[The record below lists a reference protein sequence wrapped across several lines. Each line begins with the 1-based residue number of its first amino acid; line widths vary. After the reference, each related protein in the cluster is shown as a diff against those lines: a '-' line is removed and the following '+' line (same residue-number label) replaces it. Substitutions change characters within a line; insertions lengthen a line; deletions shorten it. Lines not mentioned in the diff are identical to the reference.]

1 MADSAESLPKPV
13 RRRESAAW
21 VGVFLIVGILAV
33 LITLFTMT
41 EPAMFRGRYIIYTAV
56 ANAGGMRRGDAVQ
69 MRGVPI
75 GRVMTLKISKEGVRV
90 QMEIE
95 GEYKIPKDSHVEI
108 KSGGLMSGMVVDVV
122 PGTADQYV
130 KEGDVL
136 PGSSGQGLGDIT
148 ANLNEQ
154 VGVVLQRMQS
164 LLSEETI
171 SNVRASSGDLAATLR
186 QLNQTVGEQRRQIDA
201 ITASMRRSTEGLEKV
216 TAGPELERSVKRIDE
231 MTARM
236 NEMSTRLTEVST
248 SLERSSKQVEQVVAR
263 IDRGE
268 GTLGKLSRDS
278 SLYDNLNQAARNA
291 NQATVNISK
300 LTEEIRRDPKKYLK
314 LSVF

>member
-1 MADSAESLPKPV
+1 MSDSASLPKPV

-21 VGVFLIVGILAV
+21 VGIFLIVGILAV
-33 LITLFTMT
+33 LGTLFVMT
-41 EPAMFRGRYIIYTAV
+41 EPAMFRGRYIIYTVV

-75 GRVMTLKISKEGVRV
+75 GRVMTLKISQEGVRI

-95 GEYKIPKDSHVEI
+95 GEYQIPRDSHVEI
-108 KSGGLMSGMVVDVV
+108 KSGGLMQGQVVDVV
-122 PGTADQYV
+122 PGTSTEYIRA
-130 KEGDVL
+130 GDVL

-154 VGVVLQRMQS
+154 ASAVLQRLQS
-164 LLSEETI
+164 LLSDETI
-171 SNVRASSGDLAATLR
+171 SNVRGSSGDLAALLR

-201 ITASMRRSTEGLEKV
+201 LTGSLRRSSEGLEK
-216 TAGPELERSVKRIDE
+216 AMSGPELERSVKRIDE

-236 NEMSTRLTEVST
+236 SEVST
-248 SLERSSKQVEQVVAR
+248 SLDRSSKTIESVIAR
-263 IDRGE
+263 MDRGE
-268 GTLGKLSRDS
+268 GTLGKLSKDPA
-278 SLYDNLNQAARNA
+278 LYDNMVQAARNV
-291 NQATVNISK
+291 NQATININK
-300 LTEEIRRDPKKYLK
+300 LTEEIRRNPRKYLK

>member
-1 MADSAESLPKPV
+1 MADSAENLPKPV

-41 EPAMFRGRYIIYTAV
+41 EPAMFRGRYIIYTNV

-75 GRVMTLKISKEGVRV
+75 GRVMTLKISREGVRV

-108 KSGGLMSGMVVDVV
+108 KSGGLMQGMVVDVV
-122 PGTADQYV
+122 PGLSTEFVRQ
-130 KEGDVL
+130 GDVL
-136 PGSSGQGLGDIT
+136 AGTSGQGMGDIA
-148 ANLNEQ
+148 ANLSDEVN
-154 VGVVLQRMQS
+154 VVLKRAQQ
-164 LLSEETI
+164 LLSEENLA
-171 SNVRASSGDLAATLR
+171 NVRTSSGDLAAVLR
-186 QLNQTVGEQRRQIDA
+186 QLNQTVGEQRKQIDA
-201 ITASMRRSTEGLEKV
+201 ITTSMRRSTEGLEKV

-231 MTARM
+231 MTTRM
-236 NEMSTRLTEVST
+236 NEVSV
-248 SLERSSKQVEQVVAR
+248 SLEKSGKSIEALVAR
-263 IDRGE
+263 LDRGE
-268 GTLGKLSRDS
+268 GTLGKLSRDPA
-278 SLYDNLNQAARNA
+278 LYDNLTQAASNVNQASI
-291 NQATVNISK
+291 NINK
-300 LTEEIRRDPKKYLK
+300 LTEEIRRNPKKYLK

>member
-1 MADSAESLPKPV
+1 MADSAENLPKPV

-41 EPAMFRGRYIIYTAV
+41 EPAMFRGRYIIYTNV

-75 GRVMTLKISKEGVRV
+75 GRVMTLRISPEGVRV

-108 KSGGLMSGMVVDVV
+108 KSGGLMQGMVVDVV
-122 PGTADQYV
+122 PGLSTEYV
-130 KEGDVL
+130 RQGDVL
-136 PGSSGQGLGDIT
+136 AGTSGQGMGDIA
-148 ANLNEQ
+148 ANLSDEVN
-154 VGVVLQRMQS
+154 VVLKRAQQ
-164 LLSEETI
+164 LLSEENLA
-171 SNVRASSGDLAATLR
+171 NVRTSSGDLAAVLR
-186 QLNQTVGEQRRQIDA
+186 QLNQTVGEQRKQIDA
-201 ITASMRRSTEGLEKV
+201 ITTSMRRSTEGLEKV

-231 MTARM
+231 MTTRM
-236 NEMSTRLTEVST
+236 NEVSV
-248 SLERSSKQVEQVVAR
+248 SLEKSGKSIEALVAR
-263 IDRGE
+263 LDRGE
-268 GTLGKLSRDS
+268 GTLGKLSRDPA
-278 SLYDNLNQAARNA
+278 LYDNLTQAASNVNQASI
-291 NQATVNISK
+291 NITK
-300 LTEEIRRDPKKYLK
+300 LTEEIRRNPKKYLK